1 MMKKLLIAVLLAIFT
16 TTGICDI
23 ISACNNKNC
32 IIAEDDSII
41 TPTKRGIYSKSCL
54 VSGINYVE
62 SENCDLI
69 TITDTN
75 GDEYEFYSDS
85 EDWEIGDIAA
95 CTVDNKGTV
104 TVKDDIIVFAA
115 FSGTIDQF
123 IKLLDMLEE
132 I

>member
-1 MMKKLLIAVLLAIFT
+1 MKKSLIVALLALYAI
-16 TTGICDI
+16 TGTHNIT
-23 ISACNNKNC
+23 SACNNKNC

-41 TPTKRGIYSKSCL
+41 TPSERGVYSMSGL
-54 VSGINYVE
+54 VSNINYIE

-69 TITDTN
+69 TITDAN
-75 GDEYEFYSDS
+75 ENEYAFYSDS
-85 EDWEIGDIAA
+85 EDWEVGDIAA
-95 CTVDNKGTV
+95 CTVNNKGTI
-104 TVKDDIIVFAA
+104 TVKDDIIVFAE

>member
-1 MMKKLLIAVLLAIFT
+1 MKKFLITALLAIFT
-16 TTGICDI
+16 TIGTYNITF
-23 ISACNNKNC
+23 ACNNNNC

-41 TPTKRGIYSKSCL
+41 TPTERGIYSKSYL
-54 VSGINYVE
+54 VSEINYIE

-69 TITDTN
+69 TITDIN
-75 GDEYEFYSDS
+75 GNEYEFYSDS
-85 EDWEIGDIAA
+85 EDWEVGDIAA

-104 TVKDDIIVFAA
+104 TIKDDIIVFAA
-115 FSGTIDQF
+115 FSGTVDQF